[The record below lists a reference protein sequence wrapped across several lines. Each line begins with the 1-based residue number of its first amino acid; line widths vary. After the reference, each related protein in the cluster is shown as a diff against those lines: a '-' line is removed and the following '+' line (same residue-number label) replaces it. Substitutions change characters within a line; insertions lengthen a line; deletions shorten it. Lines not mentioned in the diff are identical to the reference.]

1 MKPLFSQ
8 GNHDVTSLR
17 ISITFMNCLF
27 TRFIIIIIKKAM
39 TIIMWIVVCYRWV
52 WRVPS
57 HLPWVVWVVQ
67 WRDQCPA
74 GSGATNGSAFS
85 ADLRL
90 LAQRQARLC
99 RVAGDWTLRQLAG
112 SWGRPWL
119 PRRDLASSVSRQRSQ
134 LWRYRV
140 SQQAWYQGMTIDV
153 SKPKLLSLFITI
165 YFSLYYLYT

>member
-1 MKPLFSQ
+1 MKPWFSQ

-17 ISITFMNCLF
+17 ISITFMNCF
-27 TRFIIIIIKKAM
+27 FYEVYYYHNKKAM

-57 HLPWVVWVVQ
+57 YLPRVVWVVQ

-119 PRRDLASSVSRQRSQ
+119 SRRDLASSVSRQRSQ
-134 LWRYRV
+134 LRRYRV

-165 YFSLYYLYT
+165 YFSLIYSYT

>member
-1 MKPLFSQ
+1 
-8 GNHDVTSLR
+8 
-17 ISITFMNCLF
+17 
-27 TRFIIIIIKKAM
+27 
-39 TIIMWIVVCYRWV
+39 MWIVVCYRWV

-57 HLPWVVWVVQ
+57 YLPWVVWVVQ

-74 GSGATNGSAFS
+74 GSGATYGSAFS

-112 SWGRPWL
+112 AWGRPWL
-119 PRRDLASSVSRQRSQ
+119 PRRNLASSVSRQRSQ
-134 LWRYRV
+134 LRRYWV

-165 YFSLYYLYT
+165 YFSLYYSYILSTRWCQTSFTNKNCCIVIYLWCLMAGYYTSLHKRCSSIV